1 VLEAVAL
8 ISLAAA
14 VVLILRKANV
24 SLSLR
29 MLWCLIALVTF
40 AAPTLALA
48 AVDAFAP
55 RWPFRPIL
63 GPFVVI
69 SEFLI
74 PWIVFA
80 IYNEKTDPAAADSQ
94 QVSP

>member
-1 VLEAVAL
+1 VLEVVAL

-14 VVLILRKANV
+14 AVLILRKTNV

-29 MLWCLIALVTF
+29 LLWCLIALATF

-48 AVDAFAP
+48 VVDAVAP

-80 IYNEKTDPAAADSQ
+80 IYNEKTDPVGTDSP
-94 QVSP
+94 QVSS